1 MNIAKKTSVCWF
13 IMRYSW
19 VFLSVLAT
27 VLLEF
32 YRERAD
38 PTANRVNVVEDQ
50 LRSAEQGCRR
60 SIDRVCF
67 KSVR

>member
-1 MNIAKKTSVCWF
+1 MRSVLMNIAKKTSVCWF
-13 IMRYSW
+13 TMRYSW

-38 PTANRVNVVEDQ
+38 PTANRINVVE
-50 LRSAEQGCRR
+50 R
-60 SIDRVCF
+60 SITECGARM
-67 KSVR
+67 SA